1 MAYAVPSFRNWQYLS
16 MRVAAKMAYTS
27 MRIILVYECN
37 ANVVYFDGVQL
48 FTASGQRIS
57 KTVNGTTYNYHYLG
71 DQLVEMAWGANRMHF
86 TYDAVGPLSVN
97 FNGTEY
103 FYLKNA
109 QGDVTGLVDS
119 TGTKV
124 VAYTC
129 GPWGEAWGV
138 SGTLASTLGAMNP
151 LRYRG
156 YVYDTETG
164 LYYLNSR
171 YYNPAW
177 GRFIN
182 ADSLIDGSSA
192 TSQNMFAYCN
202 NNPVNMADPTG
213 HLPFFLVT
221 GLIGAVAGAIIG
233 GVRAAKSGNSVWKGA
248 LKGAAIGGAIGLGAG
263 MAAGAALAGSVTA
276 STSSVYIG
284 ANALAATIESIGV
297 VGGAKMVADNISQSV
312 SRDTQVFWSG
322 GNVVKNAA
330 KQIANSV
337 GGKTLEMT
345 RVGVYLE
352 KTNAPYSAW
361 QAASANFAN
370 VAVNAS
376 SSIYS
381 IQNAAGIRLQSIWA
395 TVEYPVLQGKEI
407 IYGIVQQGGVIK
419 FMP

>member
-1 MAYAVPSFRNWQYLS
+1 
-16 MRVAAKMAYTS
+16 MRVAAKTAYTS
-27 MRIILVYECN
+27 LRIILVYECN

-48 FTASGQRIS
+48 F
-57 KTVNGTTYNYHYLG
+57 NTY
-71 DQLVEMAWGANRMHF
+71 
-86 TYDAVGPLSVN
+86 
-97 FNGTEY
+97 
-103 FYLKNA
+103 
-109 QGDVTGLVDS
+109 
-119 TGTKV
+119 
-124 VAYTC
+124 
-129 GPWGEAWGV
+129 GPWGEAWGM
-138 SGTLASTLGAMNP
+138 SGTLASTLGDLNP
-151 LRYRG
+151 FRYRG
-156 YVYDTETG
+156 YVYDAETG
-164 LYYLNSR
+164 LYYLNTR
-171 YYNPAW
+171 YYNPTW

-284 ANALAATIESIGV
+284 ANALAATVESIGV